1 MRRLACARARRC
13 RRRVIDFTFG
23 LILIGVTFAMVIL
36 ARPSDGES
44 APFLKSW
51 IVGQLYALTAMVSA
65 VIGVTIVIST
75 WGH

>member
-13 RRRVIDFTFG
+13 RRYLMDFTVG

-36 ARPSDGES
+36 ARPADGES

-75 WGH
+75 WGQ

>member
-1 MRRLACARARRC
+1 
-13 RRRVIDFTFG
+13 

-36 ARPSDGES
+36 ARPADGES

-75 WGH
+75 WGQ